1 MFLEHCSYPFAD
13 KVLQG
18 MKKMR
23 EELSQG
29 QMPEGVPAQLL
40 AQVEQEAGRMSPEQ
54 QVEQLMNGG
63 IGRRRSKV

>member
-1 MFLEHCSYPFAD
+1 
-13 KVLQG
+13 

-40 AQVEQEAGRMSPEQ
+40 AQVEQ
-54 QVEQLMNGG
+54 LMNGG
-63 IGRRRSKV
+63 V

>member
-40 AQVEQEAGRMSPEQ
+40 AQVEQ
-54 QVEQLMNGG
+54 LMNGG
-63 IGRRRSKV
+63 V